1 MSWGSVHFDWNNALA
16 FLVTAEEGS
25 LSAAGRALGI
35 AQPTVGRQVAAL
47 EKELD
52 VILFDRVGKQLVLTE
67 IGFELLEY
75 LRQMSE
81 AASRV
86 SIAASGRSQEI
97 DGEVCITA
105 TDAIAALCLPPIIK
119 KLRASYPGIKIKVIA
134 SNELTN
140 LGQKDADIAIRNIQP
155 TSPDLVAKK
164 VCDTAARLY
173 GSTEYIDRL
182 GRPITAAKLTNAE
195 FAWFDRSEESIRP
208 LQSLGLSITQ
218 DNFSVISENHL
229 VLWENTKLGIALGIM
244 IEAVG
249 DKEPLVE
256 RVLPDSEVIIFPIW
270 LVAHKQLR
278 SSKRVRIVFDLLAD
292 ALAELAV
299 SDSKLNSL

>member
-1 MSWGSVHFDWNNALA
+1 MSWSSVQFDWNNALA

-67 IGFELLEY
+67 IGLELLEY

-97 DGEVCITA
+97 DGEVCISA
-105 TDAIAALCLPPIIK
+105 TDSIAALCLPPIIK
-119 KLRASYPGIKIKVIA
+119 KLRACYPGIKIKVIA

-140 LGQKDADIAIRNIQP
+140 LGQKEADIAIRNTHP
-155 TSPDLVAKK
+155 THPDLVAKK
-164 VCDTAARLY
+164 VCDAAARLY
-173 GSTEYIDRL
+173 GSIEYIDKL

-195 FAWFDRSEESIRP
+195 FAWFDRSNESIKP
-208 LQSLGLSITQ
+208 LQNLGLSITQ

-229 VLWENTKLGIALGIM
+229 VQWENTKLGIALGIM

-270 LVAHKQLR
+270 LVAHKQLK
-278 SSKRVRIVFDLLAD
+278 SSKRVRVVFDMLAD
-292 ALAELAV
+292 SLAELSA
-299 SDSKLNSL
+299 SDTALK